1 MHSDLIADLLTR
13 IRNASRAGLFEV
25 NARFSGTCLTIS
37 EILAEEGYVTS
48 VKKTKDEKD
57 FDQITI
63 KLDSSKKDI
72 ELKRISKPGQRIY
85 VNSDKIPHVLNGLG
99 IAIISTSKGVMT
111 GKSAQE
117 QGVGGEVLCEIW

>member
-25 NARFSGTCLTIS
+25 NARFNGTCMAIS
-37 EILAEEGYVTS
+37 EILAEEGYISS
-48 VKKTKDEKD
+48 VKKTKDDKK

-63 KLDSSKKDI
+63 KLDSDKKDI
-72 ELKRISKPGQRIY
+72 ELKCISKPGQRIY

-99 IAIISTSKGVMT
+99 LAIISTSKGIMS
-111 GKSAQE
+111 GKKAQE
-117 QGVGGEVLCEIW
+117 QGVGGEVLCEVW

>member
-37 EILAEEGYVTS
+37 EILAAEGYVTS
-48 VKKTKDEKD
+48 VKKTKDEKE

-63 KLDSSKKDI
+63 KLDGNKKDI
-72 ELKRISKPGQRIY
+72 QLKRISKPGQRIY

-99 IAIISTSKGVMT
+99 IAIISTSKGIMT

-117 QGVGGEVLCEIW
+117 HGVGGEVLCEIW

>member
-25 NARFSGTCLTIS
+25 NAHFSGICLSIS
-37 EILAEEGYVTS
+37 EILAEEGYVKS
-48 VKKTKDEKD
+48 VKKTKDDKK

-63 KLDSSKKDI
+63 KLDSTKRDI
-72 ELKRISKPGQRIY
+72 EIKRISKPGQRIY
-85 VNSDKIPHVLNGLG
+85 VNSEKIPHVLNGLG
-99 IAIISTSKGVMT
+99 IAILSTSKGIMT
-111 GKSAQE
+111 GKKAQE